1 MAEAGLLLAAVVV
14 PLLALPRAGRGGPVL
29 LAAPAIP
36 ALAAALVVPSGTSV
50 ALPWLL
56 LGGSLGLD
64 DTGRT
69 FLLLAALL
77 WGTAG
82 LHAGASVVERRGRF
96 QAAWLVVMAGNFL
109 VTVTTDPVLYLAG
122 FAAVGLVGYVL
133 VVHAGTA
140 EARRAANR
148 YLALVALGE
157 ALVFAGMVGTVA
169 LDGLPANWAVAAL
182 VAGFGIKAALVPLH
196 VWLPLAHPVA
206 PTPASAVL
214 SGTLIKV
221 GLLGWLRFLP
231 LGEAAFPKLGA
242 ALVVLGLA
250 GAFLAAVVGIPQ
262 MRAKVVLAYSSVS
275 QMGWLV
281 LAVGLGLM
289 APQRWAALE
298 PAVVLFALHHG
309 LAKGALFL
317 AAGSAPRVAQGGAR
331 LLAGVGL
338 VLPAAALMGL
348 PLTSGGAAKEALKG
362 AAYGI
367 ADLPVGLWLAWG
379 SAATTLLTARAVYLA
394 WPQGGGSGLK
404 PAEACGW
411 GGAVLAGG
419 MAAWAWPPLHEA
431 GRHLLASGHAPASA
445 APIAAALVVAVL
457 GGGLLAGRGLGRAL
471 ALPPGDLL
479 VALEG
484 VARWTA
490 ARGSPALPRW
500 GGWWVPANRLWFGL
514 KGWLWDP
521 WRYRVFAADR
531 WGWLGSGT
539 AFLAVAVALLLVLV
553 NGD

>member
-1 MAEAGLLLAAVVV
+1 MADPALLLAAVLA
-14 PLLALPRAGRGGPVL
+14 PLLALPRAGRGGPIL

-36 ALAAALVVPSGTSV
+36 ALVAALAVPSGTSV

-77 WGTAG
+77 WGMAG
-82 LHAGASVVERRGRF
+82 LHAGASVTERRGRF

-169 LDGLPANWAVAAL
+169 LAGPPASWAVTAL

-214 SGTLIKV
+214 SGTLIKT

-250 GAFLAAVVGIPQ
+250 GAFLAAVVGTPANAAMSEVRSLISWVRTTRSRSGGTVSRTVRLCDAQYEKYP
-262 MRAKVVLAYSSVS
+262 SSV
-275 QMGWLV
+275 
-281 LAVGLGLM
+281 
-289 APQRWAALE
+289 
-298 PAVVLFALHHG
+298 
-309 LAKGALFL
+309 
-317 AAGSAPRVAQGGAR
+317 
-331 LLAGVGL
+331 
-338 VLPAAALMGL
+338 
-348 PLTSGGAAKEALKG
+348 
-362 AAYGI
+362 
-367 ADLPVGLWLAWG
+367 
-379 SAATTLLTARAVYLA
+379 
-394 WPQGGGSGLK
+394 
-404 PAEACGW
+404 
-411 GGAVLAGG
+411 
-419 MAAWAWPPLHEA
+419 
-431 GRHLLASGHAPASA
+431 
-445 APIAAALVVAVL
+445 
-457 GGGLLAGRGLGRAL
+457 
-471 ALPPGDLL
+471 
-479 VALEG
+479 
-484 VARWTA
+484 
-490 ARGSPALPRW
+490 
-500 GGWWVPANRLWFGL
+500 
-514 KGWLWDP
+514 
-521 WRYRVFAADR
+521 
-531 WGWLGSGT
+531 
-539 AFLAVAVALLLVLV
+539 
-553 NGD
+553 